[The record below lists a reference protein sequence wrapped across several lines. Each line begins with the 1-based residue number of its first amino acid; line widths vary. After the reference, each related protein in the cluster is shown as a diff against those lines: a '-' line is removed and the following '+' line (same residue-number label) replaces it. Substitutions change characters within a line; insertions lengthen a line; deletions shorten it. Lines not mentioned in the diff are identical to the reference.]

1 MSTAGGL
8 PTAFE
13 RGDELGCAAIQIFT
27 SSPRQW
33 RGRELTDDDVAAFRA
48 AWERSRCEICFG
60 HDIYL
65 TRLGTRDP
73 EILSRS
79 RSAFQQ
85 ELRTCQR
92 LGLAYLVFH
101 PVGDIDA
108 DENAVL
114 DRVADSLDHVFDH
127 VPDEGTLVC
136 LETTAGQG
144 ANVGHRF
151 DQLARIIDK
160 VEQKKRLGICLDTC
174 HVFVAGYDIVS
185 AAGYERMITELDET
199 VGLARLKAIHLNDSL
214 KARGSRVDRHAHIGQ
229 GAIGEGAFRRL
240 LRDPRLRGVP
250 MVIETPK
257 EGGMDAV
264 NLAVLR
270 RLAGI
275 ETVAPRGKKA
285 SPGTRKAAVRTK
297 AAPARKKRPARKKPA
312 PPGRPPGRRAR

>member
-8 PTAFE
+8 QTAFE
-13 RGDELGCAAIQIFT
+13 RGDELGCEAIQIFT

-33 RGRELTDDDVAAFRA
+33 RGRELTDEDVAAFRE
-48 AWERSRCEICFG
+48 AWARSRCRICFG

-73 EILSRS
+73 EILRRS
-79 RSAFQQ
+79 RAAFQQ

-108 DENAVL
+108 DEAAVL
-114 DRVADSLDHVFDH
+114 DRVADSLDAVFDA
-127 VPDEGTLVC
+127 VADEGTLVC

-144 ANVGHRF
+144 ANVGYRF
-151 DQLARIIDK
+151 EQLARIIDK
-160 VEQKKRLGICLDTC
+160 VEQGKRLGICLDTC
-174 HVFVAGYDIVS
+174 HVFVAGYDIAS
-185 AAGYERMITELDET
+185 AAGYERMIAELDDT

-214 KARGSRVDRHAHIGQ
+214 KARGSRVDRHAHIGK
-229 GAIGEGAFRRL
+229 GAIGEAAFRRL
-240 LRDPRLRGVP
+240 LRDPRLRGIP

-270 RLAGI
+270 RLAGVDSGKPRAKKAAAKK
-275 ETVAPRGKKA
+275 TAGKKPPRPGPAPR
-285 SPGTRKAAVRTK
+285 
-297 AAPARKKRPARKKPA
+297 
-312 PPGRPPGRRAR
+312 RRSR